1 MRVPIIAC
9 LLAALILPA
18 SAQQP
23 KPEAKPDAKPA
34 QKPAAKPAAAAPKQ
48 APTNGEATSKA
59 SAAIRDAYAAM
70 PIAERVAI
78 QSDLIWSGDYNGG
91 VNGEFSDRAVAA
103 VKAFQKRSKG
113 KETGIL
119 LPEERAALSAAVKSQ
134 REQVGWKIV
143 EDPVMPGV
151 FLGIPGKLA
160 TQTARGK
167 SGGRWASSRGE
178 VQIETFRES
187 MADTTLSALF
197 EQQKKALAN

>member
-70 PIAERVAI
+70 PIAERTKRCWPGSMSLMPMPTLLI
-78 QSDLIWSGDYNGG
+78 QGMSDTIVRPINQSQLAQQTFLLNRLTVVWRIQHLPQLIWRVIQTPILHGKMS
-91 VNGEFSDRAVAA
+91 
-103 VKAFQKRSKG
+103 VKLMIR
-113 KETGIL
+113 
-119 LPEERAALSAAVKSQ
+119 V
-134 REQVGWKIV
+134 
-143 EDPVMPGV
+143 
-151 FLGIPGKLA
+151 
-160 TQTARGK
+160 
-167 SGGRWASSRGE
+167 
-178 VQIETFRES
+178 
-187 MADTTLSALF
+187 
-197 EQQKKALAN
+197 